1 MPINRRR
8 PHGQSIRFIAALQNE
23 AGIIANARR
32 RRNGICAMCGRPT
45 SQWYGAPHKAYD
57 AVKNNRTGSETMN
70 GAEVIA
76 DILKREGT
84 EFLSCYPRNPVIE
97 PCAALDIRPI
107 LCRQERVGVGI
118 ADGFSRIKRGK
129 RNGVFAAQ
137 AGPGI
142 ENAFPGVAQ
151 AFSENVPLLV
161 VSGGMPLARQ
171 YSRPV
176 FRAAEVF
183 RPVTK
188 WSALAHSVQELPD
201 LLRRSYH
208 AMRSGK
214 AGPVLIEVPDE
225 VFTAEY
231 NGTVDYVPVPVQ
243 RAAPDPDAIK
253 KAVEMLLAAKHP
265 VLWAGQGVHYAE
277 ASAQLAALAE
287 MLPAP
292 VVATNPG
299 KSAIPDSHPLALG
312 ASTRSRS
319 KPFADFL
326 NRADL
331 VVAIGSSLTITNFGP
346 AVPPGKTIIHSSND
360 AADINKEY
368 RADHAVVG
376 DAALV
381 IDALIAEL
389 ARKRSGSGGN
399 ALAALK
405 EDIAAGKKAWR
416 DEWSKHLDSG
426 ETPINQYRVIR
437 DMMRTLDRDNVII
450 THDSGSPREQLLPF
464 WETTSAGS
472 YMGWGKSTQLGY
484 GLGIT
489 MGAKLA
495 APKKLC
501 INVMGDAAIG
511 MTGMDIETA
520 ARNRIGILTV
530 VFNNGVMAAERDVLK
545 LSAKKYGALTVSG
558 NYTKVAQGL
567 NVDATRVEKPADIV
581 PALKDAVAVTE
592 TGAPFLLEFVVKEGY
607 DFSRYA

>member
-1 MPINRRR
+1 V
-8 PHGQSIRFIAALQNE
+8 
-23 AGIIANARR
+23 
-32 RRNGICAMCGRPT
+32 NGA
-45 SQWYGAPHKAYD
+45 KEE
-57 AVKNNRTGSETMN
+57 ETWMN
-70 GAEVIA
+70 GAAIIA
-76 DILKREGT
+76 EILKREGT
-84 EFLSCYPRNPVIE
+84 EFLSCYPRNPLIE
-97 PCAALDIRPI
+97 ASAALDIRPI

-118 ADGFSRIKRGK
+118 ADGFSRVNRGK

-161 VSGGMPLARQ
+161 IAGGLPLQRQ
-171 YSRPV
+171 YVRPV
-176 FRAAEVF
+176 FRAANVF

-201 LLRRSYH
+201 LMRRAYH

-231 NGTVDYVPVPVQ
+231 QGRLDYAPVPVQ
-243 RAAPDPDAIK
+243 RAAPDPAAVK
-253 KAVEMLLAAKHP
+253 KAAEMLLAAKQP
-265 VLWAGQGVHYAE
+265 LLWAGQGVHYAE
-277 ASAQLAALAE
+277 ASEQLAALAE
-287 MLPAP
+287 LLPAP

-299 KSAIPDSHPLALG
+299 KSAIADSHPLALG
-312 ASTRSRS
+312 AATRSRS
-319 KPFADFL
+319 KMFADFMG
-326 NRADL
+326 RADL
-331 VVAIGSSLTITNFGP
+331 ILAIGSSLTVTNFGP

-360 AADINKEY
+360 PSDINKEY
-368 RADHAVVG
+368 RADHALVG

-381 IDALIAEL
+381 IDALITEL
-389 ARKRSGSGGN
+389 SRRKSGHGHN

-405 EDIAAGKKAWR
+405 SDIAAGKKEWL
-416 DEWSKHLDSG
+416 DEWSKHLSSD
-426 ETPINQYRVIR
+426 EVPINQYRIIR
-437 DMMRTLDRDNVII
+437 DLMRTLDRDNVII

-464 WETTSAGS
+464 WETTVPGS

-495 APKKLC
+495 APRKLC
-501 INVMGDAAIG
+501 VNVMGDAAIG

-520 ARNRIGILTV
+520 ARNRIAILTV

-545 LSAKKYGALTVSG
+545 LSTKKYGALTVSG
-558 NYTKVAQGL
+558 NYAKVAEGL
-567 NVDATRVEKPADIV
+567 NVASMRVEKPAAIV
-581 PALKDAVAVTE
+581 PAIKDAVAVTDS
-592 TGAPFLLEFVVKEGY
+592 GSPFLLEFVVKEGY
-607 DFSRYA
+607 DFSRYT

>member
-1 MPINRRR
+1 
-8 PHGQSIRFIAALQNE
+8 
-23 AGIIANARR
+23 
-32 RRNGICAMCGRPT
+32 
-45 SQWYGAPHKAYD
+45 
-57 AVKNNRTGSETMN
+57 MN
-70 GAEVIA
+70 GAAIIA
-76 DILKREGT
+76 EILKREGT
-84 EFLSCYPRNPVIE
+84 EFLSCYPRNPLIE
-97 PCAALDIRPI
+97 ASAALDIRPI

-118 ADGFSRIKRGK
+118 ADGFSRVNRGK

-161 VSGGMPLARQ
+161 IAGGLPLQRQ
-171 YSRPV
+171 YVRPV
-176 FRAAEVF
+176 FRAANVF

-201 LLRRSYH
+201 LMRRAYH

-231 NGTVDYVPVPVQ
+231 QGRLDYAPVPVQ
-243 RAAPDPDAIK
+243 RAAPDPAAVK
-253 KAVEMLLAAKHP
+253 KAAEMLLAAKQP
-265 VLWAGQGVHYAE
+265 LLWAGQGVHYAE
-277 ASAQLAALAE
+277 ASEQLAALAE
-287 MLPAP
+287 LLPAP

-299 KSAIPDSHPLALG
+299 KSAIADSHPLALG
-312 ASTRSRS
+312 AATRSRS
-319 KPFADFL
+319 KMFADFMG
-326 NRADL
+326 RADL
-331 VVAIGSSLTITNFGP
+331 ILAIGSSLTVTNFGP

-360 AADINKEY
+360 PSDINKEY
-368 RADHAVVG
+368 RADHALVG

-381 IDALIAEL
+381 IDALITEL
-389 ARKRSGSGGN
+389 SRRKSGDGHN

-405 EDIAAGKKAWR
+405 SDIAAGKKEWL
-416 DEWSKHLDSG
+416 DEWSKHLSSD
-426 ETPINQYRVIR
+426 EVPINQYRIIR
-437 DMMRTLDRDNVII
+437 DLMRTLDRDNVII

-464 WETTSAGS
+464 WETTVPGS

-495 APKKLC
+495 APRKLC
-501 INVMGDAAIG
+501 VNVMGDAAIG

-520 ARNRIGILTV
+520 ARNRIAILTV

-545 LSAKKYGALTVSG
+545 LSTKKYGALTVSG
-558 NYTKVAQGL
+558 NYAKVAEGL
-567 NVDATRVEKPADIV
+567 NVASMRVEKPAAIV
-581 PALKDAVAVTE
+581 PAIKDAVAVTDS
-592 TGAPFLLEFVVKEGY
+592 GSPFLLEFVVKEGY
-607 DFSRYA
+607 DFSRYT

>member
-1 MPINRRR
+1 MR
-8 PHGQSIRFIAALQNE
+8 
-23 AGIIANARR
+23 
-32 RRNGICAMCGRPT
+32 GRPT

-129 RNGVFAAQ
+129 KNGVFAAQ

-201 LLRRSYH
+201 LLRRAYH

-243 RAAPDPDAIK
+243 RTAPDPDAIK

-312 ASTRSRS
+312 SSTRSRS

-416 DEWSKHLDSG
+416 DEWSKHLDSD

-545 LSAKKYGALTVSG
+545 LSTKKYGALTVSG
-558 NYTKVAQGL
+558 NYTKVARGL

>member
-1 MPINRRR
+1 
-8 PHGQSIRFIAALQNE
+8 
-23 AGIIANARR
+23 
-32 RRNGICAMCGRPT
+32 
-45 SQWYGAPHKAYD
+45 
-57 AVKNNRTGSETMN
+57 MN
-70 GAEVIA
+70 GAAVIA
-76 DILKREGT
+76 EILKREGT
-84 EFLSCYPRNPVIE
+84 EFLSCYPRNPLIE
-97 PCAALDIRPI
+97 ASAAVDIRPI

-118 ADGFSRIKRGK
+118 ADGYSRVKRGK

-161 VSGGMPLARQ
+161 IAGGMPLGRQ
-171 YSRPV
+171 YVRPV
-176 FRAAEVF
+176 FRAASVF

-201 LLRRSYH
+201 LMRRAYH

-231 NGTVDYVPVPVQ
+231 QGRLDYAPVPVQ
-243 RAAPDPDAIK
+243 RAAPDPAAVK
-253 KAVEMLLAAKHP
+253 KAAEMLLAAKQP
-265 VLWAGQGVHYAE
+265 LLWAGQGVHYAE
-277 ASAQLAALAE
+277 ASEQLAALAE
-287 MLPAP
+287 LLPAP

-299 KSAIPDSHPLALG
+299 KSAIADSHPLALG
-312 ASTRSRS
+312 AATRSRS
-319 KPFADFL
+319 KMFADFMG
-326 NRADL
+326 RADL
-331 VVAIGSSLTITNFGP
+331 ILAIGSSLTVTNFGP
-346 AVPPGKTIIHSSND
+346 SVPPGKTIIHSSND
-360 AADINKEY
+360 PFDINKEY
-368 RADHAVVG
+368 CADHALVG

-381 IDALIAEL
+381 IDALITEL
-389 ARKRSGSGGN
+389 SRRKSGSDHN
-399 ALAALK
+399 RLAAL
-405 EDIAAGKKAWR
+405 EADIAAGKKAWL
-416 DEWSKHLDSG
+416 DEWSKHLSSD
-426 ETPINQYRVIR
+426 EVPINQYRVIR
-437 DMMRTLDRDNVII
+437 DLMRTLDRDNVII

-464 WETTSAGS
+464 WETTVPGS

-501 INVMGDAAIG
+501 VNVMGDAAIG

-520 ARNRIGILTV
+520 ARNRIAILTV

-545 LSAKKYGALTVSG
+545 LSTQKYGALTVSG
-558 NYTKVAQGL
+558 NYSKVAEGL
-567 NVDATRVEKPADIV
+567 NVASMRVEKPAAIV
-581 PALKDAVAVTE
+581 PAIKEAVVVTE

-607 DFSRYA
+607 DFSRYT